1 MTMNKS
7 EIIAYLQGKDDSS
20 LMAEADRVRRAVFG
34 DEVYIRGIIE
44 YTNHCRQN
52 CFYCGLRSGNRAAV
66 RYRLTRAEIFTAV
79 ETAVAQQIPTIVLQG
94 GEDPHYSAEWVAEI
108 IREIISKYDLA
119 ITLSLGEQSPEVLR
133 LWRAAG
139 ANRYLL
145 RIETWNR
152 ANYQSKRPGRRWE
165 NRLDCLHALRDLG
178 YEVGSGIMVG
188 LPGETIDTL
197 AEAILGLT
205 SLDLDMIGIGPF
217 LAHPQTPLK
226 DEPNGAIQLTLR
238 TLALVRILI
247 RTPICLRP
255 AHGMCRERGPH
266 CRSESRMN
274 VIMPSITRS
283 ASNDSTI
290 FIPGK
295 NADNDDSEIPFAAV
309 MEIFQ
314 EAGYRRSYSQG
325 ISPNW
330 PGGSAH
336 RNYHEI
342 KFLNKWSFYAKC
354 QNK

>member
-133 LWRAAG
+133 LWREAG

-152 ANYQSKRPGRRWE
+152 ANYQSKRPGRQWQ

-178 YEVGSGIMVG
+178 YEVGSGVMVG

-205 SLDLDMIGIGPF
+205 SLDLDMIGIGPV

-238 TLALVRILI
+238 TLALVRILNPYANMPSTSAMECAAKGARI
-247 RTPICLRP
+247 AGLK
-255 AHGMCRERGPH
+255 AG
-266 CRSESRMN
+266 MN
-274 VIMPSITRS
+274 VIMPSITPERVKRLY
-283 ASNDSTI
+283 NI
-290 FIPGK
+290 YPGK
-295 NADNDDSEIPFAAV
+295 NADNDDSEHSIAAV
-309 MEIFQ
+309 MEIIQ

-325 ISPNW
+325 ISPNLARR
-330 PGGSAH
+330 PGAPELS
-336 RNYHEI
+336 RNQV
-342 KFLNKWSFYAKC
+342 S
-354 QNK
+354 